1 MRQVILVTGY
11 ARAGKDTYA
20 NGLRSCCPSLI
31 RVQFSAPLKR
41 AATLAFDH
49 FGQAVDFFDDAT
61 KEQPRY
67 REVLL
72 AIGKAATD
80 RQTGVFAEAA
90 LKDVKYYLGQ
100 GYSVILSDWRRPIEY
115 EVIRS
120 GLADMPDVKL
130 RAVHVVQTGQMA
142 QSPWEE
148 QNVQGCIDNV
158 DTHLVEADAGDTT
171 SLFDQARTMATLWNL
186 C

>member
-11 ARAGKDTYA
+11 ARAGKDTFA
-20 NGLRSCCPSLI
+20 AGLRSCCPSLV
-31 RVQFSAPLKR
+31 RVQFSSPLKR
-41 AATLAFDH
+41 AANLAFES
-49 FGQAVDFFDDAT
+49 FGQQVDFFDDSI

-67 REVLL
+67 REGLL
-72 AIGKAATD
+72 AIGKAATE

-90 LKDVKYYLGQ
+90 LADVIRFLDQ
-100 GYSVILSDWRRPIEY
+100 GYNVVLTDWRRPIEY

-120 GLADMPDVKL
+120 GLSRMSDVSL

-142 QSPWEE
+142 SSPWEE
-148 QNVQGCIDNV
+148 TNVQGCLDNV
-158 DTHLVEADAGDTT
+158 DTHLIEADAGDTPA
-171 SLFDQARTMATLWNL
+171 LFDRARTLATLWNL

>member
-11 ARAGKDTYA
+11 ARAGKDTFA
-20 NGLRSCCPSLI
+20 SGLRACCPSLV
-31 RVQFSAPLKR
+31 RVQFSAPLKEAAGR
-41 AATLAFDH
+41 AFER
-49 FGQAVDFFDDAT
+49 FGQDIDFFDDAI

-80 RQTGVFAEAA
+80 RDTGVFARAA
-90 LKDVKYYLGQ
+90 LDTVKHFLNQ
-100 GYSVILSDWRRPIEY
+100 GYNVVLTDWRRPIEY

-120 GLADMPDVKL
+120 GLASMPDVKV
-130 RAVHVVQTGQMA
+130 RAVHVCQTGQMA

-148 QNVQGCIDNV
+148 QNVQGCLANV
-158 DTHLVEADAGDTT
+158 DTHLIEAAHGDRQA
-171 SLFDQARTMATLWNL
+171 LFDQARVVSTLWNL

>member
-11 ARAGKDTYA
+11 ARAGKDTFA

-31 RVQFSAPLKR
+31 RVQFSAPLKD
-41 AATLAFDH
+41 AATLAFKS
-49 FGQAVDFFDDAT
+49 FGQDVDFHDESI

-90 LKDVKYYLGQ
+90 LKDVKYYLEQ
-100 GYSVILSDWRRPIEY
+100 GYNVVLTDWRRPIEY

-120 GLADMPDVKL
+120 GLSDMPDVKL

-158 DTHLVEADAGDTT
+158 DTHLVEADAEDTPA
-171 SLFDQARTMATLWNL
+171 LFDEARTLATLWNL

>member
-11 ARAGKDTYA
+11 ARAGKDTFA
-20 NGLRSCCPSLI
+20 SGLRACCPTLV

-49 FGQAVDFFDDAT
+49 IGQQVDFFDDAI

-72 AIGKAATD
+72 AIGKAATEV
-80 RQTGVFAEAA
+80 QTGVFAEAA
-90 LKDVKYYLGQ
+90 MKDVKYYLDQ
-100 GYSVILSDWRRPIEY
+100 GYNVVLTDWRRPIEY
-115 EVIRS
+115 ELVQS
-120 GLADMPDVKL
+120 GLASMPDVKV
-130 RAVHVVQTGQMA
+130 RAVHVSQTGQMA

-148 QNVQGCIDNV
+148 QNVQGCLANV
-158 DTHLVEADAGDTT
+158 DTHLIEAERGDRQA
-171 SLFDQARTMATLWNL
+171 LFDQARVVATLWNL